1 MVFGLM
7 VNEFVITVI
16 ERSIIDLGK
25 KVHKEPTPSKSISVL
40 NELPHRV
47 LSKLNFV
54 CFELSIMVKENIHQ
68 TLLFSWS
75 FLNWEAM
82 PCTIILNAIDY

>member
-1 MVFGLM
+1 MLLN
-7 VNEFVITVI
+7 NEFVITVI
-16 ERSIIDLGK
+16 ERSIIDSGK
-25 KVHKEPTPSKSISVL
+25 NVHKEPTPSKSISVL

-47 LSKLNFV
+47 LSKLSFV
-54 CFELSIMVKENIHQ
+54 CFELSIMVRENIHQ